1 MSYNK
6 KITLIIFSMIM
17 ILTVIVVVLVA
28 IGSRQTGYEGVKKR
42 LI

>member
-1 MSYNK
+1 MSSNK

-28 IGSRQTGYEGVKKR
+28 IGSRQTGYEGGKKR